1 MRFFT
6 PIVFCLIGA
15 GSAIA
20 QITIAPTTPI
30 VVLPTTP
37 IVIDQPTLTVPGLTL
52 GGGRN
57 DDNDDDNDNSNNDNP
72 GYGYTHQTNDG
83 SNDRDK
89 DDDNPSYDDDNPS
102 YDDDNPR
109 YDDYPGN
116 DYQRGYLDLE
126 CAENIEASRWDL
138 VSGIEFQEL
147 INPGK
152 LIVTPICTGNID
164 RFGMF
169 ALANSSGSQ
178 EHLFD
183 FEATECNLRGH
194 CAGWL
199 NVSTLTGE
207 FSRRLAYRFD
217 NDRRICQT
225 ALVYDDQVPHTA
237 SWDGAACIGF
247 SLNNNRYE
255 VVDAVKGIVIGY
267 FEIAEE

>member
-6 PIVFCLIGA
+6 PVVLCLIGA

-30 VVLPTTP
+30 VVVPTTP

-52 GGGRN
+52 GGGSN
-57 DDNDDDNDNSNNDNP
+57 DDNDDDNDNSNNDNS

-89 DDDNPSYDDDNPS
+89 DDDNPG

-109 YDDYPGN
+109 DDDNYP
-116 DYQRGYLDLE
+116 DYNYRRGYEDLE
-126 CAENIEASRWDL
+126 CDEHIEASRWDL
-138 VSGIEFQEL
+138 VSGAEFQEL
-147 INPGK
+147 INPGQ
-152 LIVTPICTGNID
+152 LIVTPICSGNLE
-164 RFGMF
+164 RYGLF
-169 ALANSSGSQ
+169 ASPDSSVEQ
-178 EHLFD
+178 KHLFD
-183 FEATECNLRGH
+183 FEATDCNRRGH

-217 NDRRICQT
+217 NERRICQT

-247 SLNNNRYE
+247 SLENDRYE